1 MAKTYSLTGDDIA
14 SVPQLVA
21 NTYQES
27 GKQVLV
33 IGISGAPATG
43 KSTLSESLLSGLSQ
57 LGFKA
62 QLCPM
67 DGFHYPNSVLKEKGL
82 TSVKGSIETF
92 DVTSLA
98 HLLSEAVTP
107 NTDAFFWPK
116 YCRELHDPIVEGFLI
131 EPDTQ
136 IILLEGNYIY
146 STDEDWRPV
155 SDLIDLKIF
164 LTASEEVL
172 RERLIS
178 RHLAGGKS
186 KQEALDKTER
196 VDLVN
201 ALKIKQYES
210 NADYVIQTH

>member
-1 MAKTYSLTGDDIA
+1 MDKTHSLTIDNIT

-27 GKQVLV
+27 GKQILV

-67 DGFHYPNSVLKEKGL
+67 DGFHYTNSVLKEKGL
-82 TSVKGSIETF
+82 TSIKGSIETF
-92 DVTSLA
+92 DVISLA
-98 HLLSEAVTP
+98 HLLSKAVSP
-107 NTDAFFWPK
+107 RTDVFFWPK
-116 YCRELHDPIVEGFLI
+116 YCRELHDPIPDGFLI

-146 STDEDWRPV
+146 STDEDWQLV

-164 LTASEEVL
+164 LTASEDVL

-186 KQEALDKTER
+186 QQEALDKTEC
-196 VDLVN
+196 VDLIN
-201 ALKIKQYES
+201 ALKIKKYES

>member
-1 MAKTYSLTGDDIA
+1 MVKTYPINIIDTSTI
-14 SVPQLVA
+14 PQMI
-21 NTYQES
+21 ES
-27 GKQVLV
+27 AYAKCGKSVLV
-33 IGISGAPATG
+33 VGISGAPATG
-43 KSTLSESLLSGLSQ
+43 KSTFSELLVAELALLGL
-57 LGFKA
+57 KA

-67 DGFHYPNSVLKEKGL
+67 DGFHYPNAVLEQKGL
-82 TSVKGSIETF
+82 MSVKGSIETF

-98 HLLSEAVTP
+98 HLLSKAVAP

-116 YCRELHDPIVEGFLI
+116 YCRELHDPIAEGFLI

-210 NADYVIQTH
+210 NAD

>member
-1 MAKTYSLTGDDIA
+1 MAKTHSLTVDDIA

-27 GKQVLV
+27 GKQILV

-43 KSTLSESLLSGLSQ
+43 KSTLSESLLSGLSK
-57 LGFKA
+57 LGLKA

-98 HLLSEAVTP
+98 HLLSKAVTP
-107 NTDAFFWPK
+107 N
-116 YCRELHDPIVEGFLI
+116 
-131 EPDTQ
+131 TQ

-186 KQEALDKTER
+186 KKEALDKTER